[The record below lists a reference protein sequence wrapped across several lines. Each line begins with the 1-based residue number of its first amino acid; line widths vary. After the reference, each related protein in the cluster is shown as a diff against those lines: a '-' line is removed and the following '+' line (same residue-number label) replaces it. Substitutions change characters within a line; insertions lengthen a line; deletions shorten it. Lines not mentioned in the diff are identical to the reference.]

1 MNYKLYNIGCGQAT
15 SIKDLVQKIIEASGK
30 KMLIENDLSKPS
42 NKTSLCL
49 NTTKAKKELTWE
61 PTISLKQGIQK
72 TIEWYKNNFL
82 N

>member
-1 MNYKLYNIGCGQAT
+1 MTT
-15 SIKDLVQKIIEASGK
+15 SIKDLVKKIIKASGK
-30 KMLIENDLSKPS
+30 NMFIENDLSKPS

-49 NTTKAKKELTWE
+49 NTSKAKKELAWE
-61 PTISLKQGIQK
+61 PTISLKQGILK